1 MATTTAEMQDL
12 QEVNRG
18 PDNGLA
24 TQGPSEQGGALGLTK
39 GGSLPSLKE
48 ILAQPAVK
56 KATPGIM
63 VAILM
68 VFFVASYLAMQD
80 PVYRP
85 IFPGMT
91 DADRQVAS
99 EALKEGGFSPR
110 VNRSSGQLEVDAANY
125 HEARIY
131 LASKGLPSEGAASG
145 FEALSGS
152 ASITTSQF
160 MEQANYAAAVEQELA
175 KSIIRISSI
184 KHARVHLA
192 LPKQSVFVRDRTPPK
207 ASVVVTRFAGRNI
220 DRDQVNAI
228 INLVAA
234 SIPYLN
240 ATDVVVVDSLGNLLS
255 DETRESPLGLTSAQL
270 AHKQRFESTY
280 RNRIYELL
288 GPIYGEN
295 NVRAQVDVD
304 LDFTEVEST
313 FETYDPNSTG
323 EKTRSEVLSLD
334 RTATADAEGVPGAT
348 TNQPP
353 AESEF
358 ELDGTATAES
368 FSNVGETVSSR
379 TTRNYE
385 LDRIVR
391 TVKDANGKILRVS
404 VAVAVN
410 RYAPG
415 EYPQPPEGT
424 VPEDFE
430 GPELA
435 EISEGDLTRINN
447 LVRGVVNFDPERG
460 DQVTV
465 VATPFDP
472 PAALEDL
479 MPWYENVLL
488 LNAIK
493 GIFAMTVFLLIAYIL
508 IRPVAYKLLGI
519 PLPHERKAAEA
530 AAQAAIAEQLASQPV
545 LGPDGAP
552 LPPGAVGVNED
563 GLPVDA
569 NGEVVVAES
578 EIEIAEGESLEE
590 IRAKL
595 KPKKSAISADLLDT
609 ANTYEDKVALIR
621 MLVQEDSGRVA
632 NVLKS
637 MVRQR

>member
-18 PDNGLA
+18 PDKDLA

-63 VAILM
+63 IAILM

-435 EISEGDLTRINN
+435 EISEGDLTRVNN

-519 PLPHERKAAEA
+519 PLPHEQKAAEA

-632 NVLKS
+632 NVLKG